1 MQSCARS
8 INIILLPRLPLVIV
22 IVIALHCPLQV
33 QGTSSACRNGVV
45 LRHLREECLEPDSP
59 YSSHFMTLAKERVA
73 LIQTVAARSENQ
85 VVESSVDS
93 LGTLASPPRYGRDR
107 TDAGG
112 RPRVNRFGTGSEHR
126 GCFHVNRVCHGRP
139 LGVLDVTTNTVL
151 LSVFSGGVGVG
162 VAGTLLVL
170 LIMRASG
177 SSESKSADQSTPMTG
192 GLGPEEAA
200 PLPPQSSAFTGIAA
214 QGSNQPLSSALSELH
229 SATEDLESMHLFWP
243 RASCLVGLLLV
254 QSLSSLIMTGFNR
267 LFVANPVLVFFLT
280 MIVGTGGN
288 VGGQTVVMA
297 VRKLALGEDV
307 GVGYEAFVGL
317 KLCAVLVPV
326 AFIRCWAQQV
336 SVSGSM
342 TVAISVL
349 LVVVV
354 GALLGAGLPKMFF
367 WLSIDPAHATP
378 TIQVV
383 MDILGVC
390 IICFTGLLL
399 LDEHGTGEKWAG
411 V

>member
-1 MQSCARS
+1 
-8 INIILLPRLPLVIV
+8 
-22 IVIALHCPLQV
+22 
-33 QGTSSACRNGVV
+33 
-45 LRHLREECLEPDSP
+45 
-59 YSSHFMTLAKERVA
+59 
-73 LIQTVAARSENQ
+73 
-85 VVESSVDS
+85 
-93 LGTLASPPRYGRDR
+93 
-107 TDAGG
+107 
-112 RPRVNRFGTGSEHR
+112 
-126 GCFHVNRVCHGRP
+126 
-139 LGVLDVTTNTVL
+139 
-151 LSVFSGGVGVG
+151 
-162 VAGTLLVL
+162 
-170 LIMRASG
+170 MRAG
-177 SSESKSADQSTPMTG
+177 DSSESKSFDQSTPMAARSAQPILASS
-192 GLGPEEAA
+192 GLGSEEAA
-200 PLPPQSSAFTGIAA
+200 PVPPQSSASTGIAA
-214 QGSNQPLSSALSELH
+214 QGPDQPVSRTLSSELH
-229 SATEDLESMHLFWP
+229 SATQDLESMHLFWP

-307 GVGYEAFVGL
+307 GVGYEAFVGF

-336 SVSGSM
+336 SVPGSM

-349 LVVVV
+349 LVVVI
-354 GALLGAGLPKMFF
+354 GALLGAGLPKMLF

-378 TIQVV
+378 MIQVV

-399 LDEHGTGEKWAG
+399 LDTNGTGEQWAE